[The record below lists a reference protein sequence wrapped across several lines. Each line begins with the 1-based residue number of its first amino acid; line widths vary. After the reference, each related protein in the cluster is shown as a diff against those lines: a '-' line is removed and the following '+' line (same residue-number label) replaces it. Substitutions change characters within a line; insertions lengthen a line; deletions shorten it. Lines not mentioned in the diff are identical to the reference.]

1 MSKHLKYKSFGYVI
15 LTDFYSNFIYNMKY
29 TVKKGFLLIYRHFQ
43 FPYFILSKKTII
55 FYTWKNGFHF
65 DRIIFLIL
73 IIRYCNQIEI
83 KMIFSP
89 NYFAVKWVIQLKIM
103 LWTYL
108 HILFLSVFYITMIL
122 GDIQQKK
129 TICFKNNCQ
138 NNLINIKGYA
148 IFYFANI
155 LNFYANF

>member
-15 LTDFYSNFIYNMKY
+15 LTDFYSNFIYNMIY

-89 NYFAVKWVIQLKIM
+89 KLFCCQMGNSTQDNVVNIFTHPFSQC
-103 LWTYL
+103 
-108 HILFLSVFYITMIL
+108 ILYNHDFRWYTT
-122 GDIQQKK
+122 K
-129 TICFKNNCQ
+129 KNN
-138 NNLINIKGYA
+138 L
-148 IFYFANI
+148 F
-155 LNFYANF
+155 